1 MDDVELI
8 LRYFAFSE
16 NYDFELNV
24 LKGYK
29 GKIKTFLN
37 NYMSQNKEISSIKE
51 ASLRNKFENTIDK
64 VFDIFGENAFRKL
77 DPTNGFDG
85 RINRAIMDVI
95 MLSFERYAKMD
106 LIEKKDEIIC
116 FVQSFTSGR

>member
-77 DPTNGFDG
+77 
-85 RINRAIMDVI
+85 
-95 MLSFERYAKMD
+95 
-106 LIEKKDEIIC
+106 
-116 FVQSFTSGR
+116 